1 MRFNILDLLFPREN
15 KFYSLFSEHCGRL
28 VLAASRLKD
37 LVSSLDSASKGR
49 KELLRNAAA
58 DVKELEKEADRLEAR
73 INEAIEESFITPLDR
88 DDIHLIAT
96 VVDNAIDSVKM
107 LTNLMDIYALTKLP
121 PRTSEFADIIVE
133 GAAALAS
140 AFEAME
146 KRGSVNPSVKV
157 IADGERRAD
166 LLFAAAIGDLFKDEE
181 DPIALIKAKEL
192 YEGLEAIV
200 NRIDIAG
207 KLLKRIMIK
216 QG

>member
-15 KFYSLFSEHCGRL
+15 KFYSLFCEHCGRL
-28 VLAASRLKD
+28 VRAANRLKE
-37 LVSSLDSASKGR
+37 LISALDAASKGR
-49 KELLRNAAA
+49 KELLRVAAA

-96 VVDNAIDSVKM
+96 VVDNSIDSIKM

-121 PRTSEFADIIVE
+121 PRTAEFADIIVE
-133 GAAALAS
+133 CAASLAE
-140 AFEAME
+140 AFAAME
-146 KRGSVNPSVKV
+146 KRGSVTGSVKV
-157 IADGERRAD
+157 ISDDERKAD
-166 LLFAAAIGDLFKDEE
+166 LLFAGAIGELFKEE
-181 DPIALIKAKEL
+181 DDPIALIKAKEL

-200 NRIDIAG
+200 NRIDVAG
-207 KLLKRIMIK
+207 KQLRRIMIK

>member
-1 MRFNILDLLFPREN
+1 MRFNLLDLLFPREN
-15 KFYSLFSEHCGRL
+15 KFYSLFVEHSDRL
-28 VLAASRLKD
+28 VQASRRLKE
-37 LVSSLDSASKGR
+37 LVTALDAASKGR
-49 KELLRNAAA
+49 KELLRQAAA
-58 DVKELEKEADRLEAR
+58 DVKELEKQADKLEAR

-96 VVDNAIDSVKM
+96 VVDNAIDSIKM

-121 PRTSEFADIIVE
+121 PRTSEFAEAIVE
-133 GAAALAS
+133 CAAALS
-140 AFEAME
+140 GAFSAME
-146 KRGSVNPSVKV
+146 KRQSVNPSVKV
-157 IADGERRAD
+157 IAETERRAD
-166 LLFAAAIGDLFKDEE
+166 LLFAASIGDLFKDEE

-192 YEGLEAIV
+192 YEGLEEIV

>member
-15 KFYSLFSEHCGRL
+15 KFYDLFKEHCERL
-28 VLAASRLKD
+28 VHAACRFKE
-37 LVSSLDSASKGR
+37 LVAALDSASKGR
-49 KELLRNAAA
+49 KELLRTAAA
-58 DVKELEKEADRLEAR
+58 EVKELEKQADKLEAR

-96 VVDNAIDSVKM
+96 VVDNAIDAIKM

-121 PRTSEFADIIVE
+121 PRTSEFADVIVE
-133 GAAALAS
+133 CSRALAE

-146 KRGSVNPSVKV
+146 RRESVNPPVKV
-157 IADGERRAD
+157 IGEAERRAD
-166 LLFAAAIGDLFKDEE
+166 LLFAAAIGDLFKDEG
-181 DPIALIKAKEL
+181 DPIALIKAKEM
-192 YEGLEAIV
+192 YEGLEEIV

-207 KLLKRIMIK
+207 KLIKRIMIK